1 MDEKKTISNGKRQA
15 PPYVD
20 YHAFRVFL
28 DEFKTK
34 ATELVNKGYLSET
47 KVAKSSYPFL
57 LVSLRYLGL
66 IDSKGKPTLELASLL
81 KDGDE
86 LTKALGQLA
95 KGTYSDL
102 LAKPKIAS
110 GKRSVISRYFQ
121 REYGISETTADACA
135 AFFVRLAKEAK
146 LIAEEQR
153 DTSPT
158 TKTGQKTDLR
168 NMKAEI
174 LRKLPDFSRDNWEPE
189 GIKDVLQKF
198 EKLLDRIE
206 E

>member
-1 MDEKKTISNGKRQA
+1 MEEKNAISNEKRKA

-34 ATELVNKGYLSET
+34 ATELVDKRYLSET
-47 KVAKSSYPFL
+47 KVAKSSYPLL

-66 IDSKGKPTLELASLL
+66 IDGQGKPTLELASLL

-86 LTKALGQLA
+86 LTKALEQLT

-110 GKRSVISRYFQ
+110 GKRSVISRYFR

-146 LIAEEQR
+146 LISEGQR

-158 TKTGQKTDLR
+158 SKTEQKTDSR

-189 GIKDVLQKF
+189 GIKDVLQQF
-198 EKLLDRIE
+198 GKLLDRIE